1 VNDRKGDEMGIKDK
15 FFGMMKQEK
24 AEEGEDTVEVSPE
37 IEEGKVNVKIEN
49 LRGYSDTDRVQQLM
63 REGNVVFLKI
73 KELRGKDIN
82 ELKRAVD
89 KLRKTCTA
97 MNGDIVGVDED
108 FLIITPKSVTIYRG
122 KAG

>member
-1 VNDRKGDEMGIKDK
+1 MIERGGEMGIKDK
-15 FFGMMKQEK
+15 FFDMLKQEK
-24 AEEGEDTVEVSPE
+24 VEEGEDMVEVSPE
-37 IEEGKVNVKIEN
+37 MEEGKVNVKIEN
-49 LRGYSDTDRVQQLM
+49 LRNYSDTDRVQQLM

-122 KAG
+122 IAG